1 MKSYLR
7 LIGPSIDKGI
17 EALNKLVVELEK
29 KYPYGEMITHI
40 VSVIQPGIDLR
51 TGGLIARGGIQ
62 LGDFD
67 YVIQWKEIP
76 SAEQVR
82 SLVRNIDEALQY
94 TGCRYMITTK
104 E

>member
-7 LIGPSIDKGI
+7 LIGPSIDRGI
-17 EALNKLVVELEK
+17 EALNRLVAELEK

-40 VSVIQPGIDLR
+40 MSVIQPGVDLR
-51 TGGLIARGGIQ
+51 TGGMISKGQIQ

-76 SAEQVR
+76 TAEQVR
-82 SLVRNIDEALQY
+82 SLVRNIDDALQN